1 MLDPAPAAGL
11 EPDEK
16 KGGDHMSDIKGE
28 YGLFIDYEYCSG
40 CNACLTACKMEH
52 DMPESDFGIRIF
64 QDGPVQSR
72 DGSWHRSRGRRQAA
86 DLRAPLPERRHG
98 VRQGGGPGRPGQGRP
113 EGQDRH
119 LRAVSPSLHH
129 ESDGPAARVQLGLF
143 DR

>member
-1 MLDPAPAAGL
+1 MPDPVPAAGL

-64 QDGPVQSR
+64 QDGPVQYS
-72 DGSWHRSRGRRQAA
+72 DGSWHYDYLPMPTDLCDLCA
-86 DLRAPLPERRHG
+86 DRVADGKLPTCVHHC
-98 VRQGGGPGRPGQGRP
+98 QN
-113 EGQDRH
+113 
-119 LRAVSPSLHH
+119 AVMVYGKVEDL
-129 ESDGPAARVQLGLF
+129 AARAKAAQKDKIVIYV
-143 DR
+143 R

>member
-1 MLDPAPAAGL
+1 
-11 EPDEK
+11 
-16 KGGDHMSDIKGE
+16 MSDIKGE

-52 DMPESDFGIRIF
+52 NMPESDFGIRIF
-64 QDGPVQSR
+64 QDGPVQYS
-72 DGSWHRSRGRRQAA
+72 DGSWHYDYLPMPTDLCDLCADRVADGKLPTCVHHCQNAVMVYGKVEDLAA
-86 DLRAPLPERRHG
+86 RC
-98 VRQGGGPGRPGQGRP
+98 QGRP

-119 LRAVSPSLHH
+119 LRAVSPSLNH

>member
-1 MLDPAPAAGL
+1 MLDPVPAAGL

-64 QDGPVQSR
+64 QDGPVQYS
-72 DGSWHRSRGRRQAA
+72 DGSWHYDYLPMPTDLCDLCA
-86 DLRAPLPERRHG
+86 DRVADGKLPTCVHHC
-98 VRQGGGPGRPGQGRP
+98 QN
-113 EGQDRH
+113 
-119 LRAVSPSLHH
+119 AVMVYGKVEDL
-129 ESDGPAARVQLGLF
+129 AARAKAAQKDLSLIHI
-143 DR
+143 